1 MVGLTDASTV
11 GFYTNDLSYF
21 SALAPTSACVPHWPS
36 ASASRQPENSLSRLR
51 LAPTDL
57 VDTSQKR
64 EHEKLFLNTGRYQ
77 FLSPLRVTLRKRRP
91 RWTEPFAGCHKLRQ
105 RRGFNLSTTRLL
117 IAIANGASKH
127 ATDNFET
134 VFQFL
139 EPPCSWQSRTTSCV
153 SEAGRAGTISTAASG
168 RV

>member
-1 MVGLTDASTV
+1 MRCLMIGVTDASTV

-21 SALAPTSACVPHWPS
+21 SAPLRRRRVFPHWPS

-64 EHEKLFLNTGRYQ
+64 EHEKFFLNTGRHQ

-91 RWTEPFAGCHKLRQ
+91 RWTEPFAGAINYAKEGDSTYLQ
-105 RRGFNLSTTRLL
+105 QGF
-117 IAIANGASKH
+117 
-127 ATDNFET
+127 
-134 VFQFL
+134 
-139 EPPCSWQSRTTSCV
+139 
-153 SEAGRAGTISTAASG
+153 
-168 RV
+168 